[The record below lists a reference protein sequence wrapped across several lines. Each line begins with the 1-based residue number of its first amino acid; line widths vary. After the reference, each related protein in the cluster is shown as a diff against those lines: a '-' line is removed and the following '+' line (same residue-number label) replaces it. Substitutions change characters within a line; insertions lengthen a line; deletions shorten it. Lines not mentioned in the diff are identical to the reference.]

1 MYLISFTLHEQTC
14 MKGYIDILS
23 KKNMRWLVFTTV
35 IVFHDGED

>member
-23 KKNMRWLVFTTV
+23 KKNMWLVFTTV
-35 IVFHDGED
+35 IVFHDGEH